1 MIELGKGR
9 ARRAHPLPT
18 QWQKAGRAERTL
30 CPRSGRRNTAMD
42 IIHDDYQVHYDV
54 ATATVLC
61 QGSFRLRGTEEYAPI
76 LQVLTAAADVK
87 PATLT
92 LDLRTLRFLNSS
104 GINTLAKFVL
114 HVRQYEATQVVIKG
128 SQDFPWQEKSLKNF
142 LRLLPRLHLE
152 IE

>member
-1 MIELGKGR
+1 
-9 ARRAHPLPT
+9 
-18 QWQKAGRAERTL
+18 
-30 CPRSGRRNTAMD
+30 MD
-42 IIHDDYQVHYDV
+42 IVHADYQVHYDA

-76 LQVLTAAADVK
+76 LQLLTAAAAAK
-87 PATLT
+87 PPTLT

-114 HVRQYEATQVVIKG
+114 HARQYDATQVVIKG
-128 SQDFPWQEKSLKNF
+128 SHALPWQERSLKNF
-142 LRLLPRLHLE
+142 QRLLPRLHLE

>member
-1 MIELGKGR
+1 
-9 ARRAHPLPT
+9 
-18 QWQKAGRAERTL
+18 
-30 CPRSGRRNTAMD
+30 MD
-42 IIHDDYQVHYDV
+42 IIHNDYQVHYDA

-76 LQVLTAAADVK
+76 LQVLTAAADAQ

-104 GINTLAKFVL
+104 GINMLAKFVL
-114 HVRQYEATQVVIKG
+114 HARQYHATQVMIKG
-128 SQDFPWQEKSLKNF
+128 SHQFPWQEKSLKNF
-142 LRLLPRLHLE
+142 QRLLPELHLE